1 MYHVMCKYNCVLW
14 LLLSYM
20 FNDMLFD
27 EDKLTM
33 VVNTATSLLAAGG
46 DGIFSWRIAYR
57 SRY

>member
-1 MYHVMCKYNCVLW
+1 MYHVIC

-33 VVNTATSLLAAGG
+33 VDNTATSLLAAGG